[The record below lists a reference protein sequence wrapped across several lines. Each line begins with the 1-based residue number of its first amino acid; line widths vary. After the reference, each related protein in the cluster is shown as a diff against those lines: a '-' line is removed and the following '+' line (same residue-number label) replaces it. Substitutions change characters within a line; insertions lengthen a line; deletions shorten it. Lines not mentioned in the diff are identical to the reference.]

1 MEEALI
7 LPTMRWLD
15 SQHALIIGYSVTE
28 KREILL
34 ETIDAGI
41 TWKKEP
47 IQDKL
52 RTSFISPDGKVL
64 TLMTPDNIVR
74 VLRRSET
81 NVNN

>member
-1 MEEALI
+1 MG
-7 LPTMRWLD
+7 WLD
-15 SQHALIIGYSVTE
+15 SQHALIIGYSTTE

-34 ETIDAGI
+34 ETNDAGI

-52 RTSFISPDGKVL
+52 STSFISPDGKVL

-74 VLRRSET
+74 VLRRSEI
-81 NVNN
+81 NGNN